1 MGGLRGERGPPGIIR
16 RRKRAT
22 GAAQNGLVGLGPVD
36 GQLEFVLGL
45 VEVFFGLCS
54 VAFHVI
60 VVGRAGAFHFVD
72 GFENVLV
79 NFIEIVPI
87 ADSLGKHRARDK
99 RKT

>member
-1 MGGLRGERGPPGIIR
+1 MGGLRGERRPPGIIR
-16 RRKRAT
+16 RRKRAA
-22 GAAQNGLVGLGPVD
+22 GAAQNDLVGLGPVD

-45 VEVFFGLCS
+45 VQVFFGLCT
-54 VAFHVI
+54 VAFHVK

-72 GFENVLV
+72 GFKNVLV